1 MTQKW
6 DRAAPSLTQVTGLEN
21 MKALENNVKSL
32 WSQGNITQH
41 HHLVHDGDSAL
52 KKHSVNVTLL
62 NTVLTN
68 PAK

>member
-1 MTQKW
+1 MTFLPCFT
-6 DRAAPSLTQVTGLEN
+6 RAIVLEN
-21 MKALENNVKSL
+21 MKTLENNVKSL